1 MPERPPTRMEKHS
14 VTIAGHKTSFTL
26 EAAFWDA
33 LKAIAAERRSSVAQI
48 VAGVDQQRSGSEDAP
63 NLSSALRVFVLLHQ
77 QSTRIA
83 PPPIANG
90 M

>member
-1 MPERPPTRMEKHS
+1 MEKHS

-33 LKAIAAERRSSVAQI
+33 LRAIAAERRSSVAQV
-48 VAGVDQQRSGSEDAP
+48 VAGVDQQRAGSEDGP

-77 QSTRIA
+77 QRTQAGSMPVA
-83 PPPIANG
+83 GGA
-90 M
+90 

>member
-1 MPERPPTRMEKHS
+1 MEKHS

-48 VAGVDQQRSGSEDAP
+48 VASVDQQRAGSEDGP
-63 NLSSALRVFVLLHQ
+63 NLSSALRVFVLLQ
-77 QSTRIA
+77 QHSSQNVL
-83 PPPIANG
+83 PPVAGG

>member
-33 LKAIAAERRSSVAQI
+33 LRAIAAERRSSVAQI
-48 VAGVDQQRSGSEDAP
+48 VAGVDQQRAGSEDGP

-77 QSTRIA
+77 QNAQAGSLPA
-83 PPPIANG
+83 AG
-90 M
+90 GA